1 MSISEDLYKLFYTEG
16 AGSGT
21 KAYFIKKAKD
31 KYPSLKTKDIEAWL
45 KDQEVTQVNKKPLKS
60 LNLKITAQPR
70 TFQIDIMYLKI
81 GTSQKAFL
89 LLVDIMSRKAFCYFI
104 SGDPNGTKILSMY
117 NKFLEEVGEVNGIE
131 GDDEFNT
138 KAFREINESKEI
150 RLDTSVAND
159 NHFASGNKLGIIDR
173 LVRTIKEN
181 VSKYRDTA
189 DDRGSLQSMMD
200 KIIEMYNDS
209 PHKSLKGKTP
219 DESWG
224 NVKEQKQRNSKQTMM
239 NDIVF
244 SKVDFNT
251 GDDVRVLEGKGRF
264 DKGNAKFSKELFE
277 IHERVGYSYKVKD
290 NDGEVKKRRFKPIE
304 LQQVGNVENV
314 INRARVKR
322 DEKDDKKYKATNKL
336 IRNEEMTKAEAKK
349 AIKKVESDAL
359 GPARSTRSQ
368 ARMTRSQVKK

>member
-1 MSISEDLYKLFYTEG
+1 MGISEDLHNLFYVDG

-31 KYPSLKTKDIEAWL
+31 KYPNLKTKDIEAWL

-104 SGDPNGTKILSMY
+104 SGDPNGTKILNMY
-117 NKFLEEVGEVNGIE
+117 NKFLEEVGKVNGIE

-138 KAFREINESKEI
+138 KAFREINEAKEI

-159 NHFASGNKLGIIDR
+159 NHFAGGNKLGIIDR

-189 DDRGSLQSMMD
+189 DDRGSFQGMMD
-200 KIIEMYNDS
+200 KVIEMYNDS

-219 DESWG
+219 NESWS

-244 SKVDFNT
+244 SKVDLNT
-251 GDDVRVLEGKGRF
+251 GDNVRVLEGKKKF
-264 DKGNAKFSKELFE
+264 EKGNAKFSKDVFE
-277 IHERVGYSYKVKD
+277 VHDRVGYSYKVKD
-290 NDGEVKKRRFKPIE
+290 PDGEVKKRRFKPIE
-304 LQQVGNVENV
+304 LQPVGNVDNQ
-314 INRARVKR
+314 INRARIKR
-322 DEKDDKKYKATNKL
+322 DEKDDQKYKTTNKL

-349 AIKKVESDAL
+349 AIKKIESEAL

-368 ARMTRSQVKK
+368 ARTTRSQVKK